1 MAFVSRIGVK
11 STKSTTWS
19 LLSKCTRGFAN
30 TAEWTASRPYKGY
43 LITPP
48 DSKVETTKEELL
60 GFYTTLTLYRRV
72 EIASDD
78 LYKNRKIRGF
88 CHLYDGQEAIVV
100 GMEAAI
106 KKTDSVI
113 TAYRDHCHQLG
124 RGDTVESVM
133 SELMWR
139 STGCSKGKG
148 GSMHFYYDNFYGGN
162 GIVGA
167 QIPVGAGL
175 AFAHKYKGDGGV
187 TVAAYGDGAANQGQV
202 YEAANMAGLWK
213 LPLILVCEN
222 NHYGM
227 GTSTKRAA
235 SVAEFYTKGASLG
248 IPGLWIDGMDVLT
261 VRKGFAFAAEYCRS
275 GKGPIFLELST
286 YRYHGHSMSD
296 PGVSYRPREEVDSVR
311 KERDPVLLVRSR
323 ILEKGW
329 ATEKELKAI
338 DLAARAKVEKAVEFA
353 EKSPLPAAEEL
364 YTEVYKGTPPPYI
377 RATDPTKSVIAKA

>member
-1 MAFVSRIGVK
+1 VLFSRP
-11 STKSTTWS
+11 
-19 LLSKCTRGFAN
+19 TRGFASKD
-30 TAEWTASRPYKGY
+30 TAEWTAIRPFKGFN
-43 LITPP
+43 LTPP
-48 DSKVETTKEELL
+48 DSKLETTKDELV
-60 GFYTTLTLYRRV
+60 GFYKTLTLYRRV

-78 LYKNRKIRGF
+78 LYKKRQIRGF

-106 KKTDSVI
+106 KKSDTVI

-139 STGCSKGKG
+139 ATGCSKGKG

-175 AFAHKYKGDGGV
+175 AFTHKYKGDGGV
-187 TVAAYGDGAANQGQV
+187 TVCAYGDGAANQGQV
-202 YEAANMAGLWK
+202 FEAANMAALWK
-213 LPLILVCEN
+213 LPLIMVCEN
-222 NHYGM
+222 NQYGM

-235 SVAEFYTKGASLG
+235 SLPEFYNKGASFG
-248 IPGLWIDGMDVLT
+248 VPGLWVDGMDVLA
-261 VRKGFAFAAEYCRS
+261 VKKGFAFAAEWCRA
-275 GKGPIFLELST
+275 GKGPLFFEAST

-296 PGVSYRPREEVDSVR
+296 PGISYRARDEVDTVR
-311 KERDPVLLVRSR
+311 KERDPLLIVRNR

-329 ATEKELKAI
+329 ATEKELKGF
-338 DLAARAKVEKAVEFA
+338 DNEARSTVEKAIEFA
-353 EKSPLPAAEEL
+353 QNSPLPAAGEL
-364 YTEVYKGTPPPYI
+364 YTEVYKGDPPPFI
-377 RATDPTKSVIAKA
+377 RAVDPSKSIVNRVSA